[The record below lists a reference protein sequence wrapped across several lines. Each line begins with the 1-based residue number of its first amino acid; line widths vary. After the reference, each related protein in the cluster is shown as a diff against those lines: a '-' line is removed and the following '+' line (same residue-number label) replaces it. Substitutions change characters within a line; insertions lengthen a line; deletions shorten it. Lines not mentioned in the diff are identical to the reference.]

1 MQIETGKK
9 QEPLKVIIY
18 GPEGVG
24 KSSLGA
30 QFPKPVFIDVENGT
44 AQLNVARTPKPSSWS
59 MLRGIVEELTK
70 DTQGFQ
76 TLVIDSADW
85 ADKLAI
91 DEICA
96 KANKSGIED
105 FGYGKG
111 WQYLADEW
119 KRMLDLLTKLQVTQG
134 MNVVFVAHSWLRKFE
149 QPDEAG
155 AYDRYELKMEKKSA
169 GILKEWSSAI
179 LFCNYRTIVVDVDGK
194 KKAQGGKRVIYTN
207 YHPCWDAKNR
217 YELKDELDLDIKA
230 LAPMFASVPI
240 TQNEPAKTEIP
251 KQENTATEQNIGG
264 RPEGIPDELWNL
276 MTLSGVTGEQIQK
289 AVAACKYYPVDMPIK
304 DYDPTFIQG
313 KLIASWDKVKQVA
326 INL

>member
-1 MQIETGKK
+1 MSLLANIQSGRENR
-9 QEPLKVIIY
+9 PPRLMIY
-18 GPEGVG
+18 GSEGVG
-24 KSSLGA
+24 KSTFGA
-30 QFPKPVFIDVENGT
+30 DAPKPIFIQTEDGLGEINCAKFPLAKSFSEVT
-44 AQLNVARTPKPSSWS
+44 AELIA
-59 MLRGIVEELTK
+59 LRDEEHE
-70 DTQGFQ
+70 FQ
-76 TLVIDSADW
+76 SVVIDSADW

-91 DEICA
+91 DDICA
-96 KANKSGIED
+96 KANKAGIED

-119 KRMLDLLTKLQVTQG
+119 KRMLDLLTKLQVTQN
-134 MNVVFVAHSWLRKFE
+134 MNVVFVAHSWMRKFE

-169 GILKEWSSAI
+169 GILKEWACAI

-194 KKAQGGKRVIYTN
+194 KKAQGGKRVIYSTF
-207 YHPCWDAKNR
+207 HPCWDAKNR
-217 YELKDELDLDIKA
+217 HGLEDELELNIKS
-230 LAPMFASVPI
+230 LAPLFASIPAPNM
-240 TQNEPAKTEIP
+240 TTEPDSEP
-251 KQENTATEQNIGG
+251 EQNVGA

-276 MTLSGVTGEQIQK
+276 MTLSGITGEQIQK
-289 AVAACKYYPVDMPIK
+289 AVAACKYYPADMPIK

>member
-24 KSSLGA
+24 KSSLAA
-30 QFPKPVFIDVENGT
+30 QFPKPVFVDIESGT
-44 AQLNVARTPKPSSWS
+44 AQLDVARTPKPTSWS

-70 DTQGFQ
+70 NTQGFQ

-85 ADKLAI
+85 ADRLAI

-96 KANKSGIED
+96 KANKAGIED

-119 KRMLDLLTKLQVTQG
+119 KRMLDLLTKLQVTQN
-134 MNVVFVAHSWLRKFE
+134 MNVVFVAHSWMRKFE

-169 GILKEWSSAI
+169 GILKEWACAI

-194 KKAQGGKRVIYTN
+194 KKAQGDKRVIYSTF
-207 YHPCWDAKNR
+207 HPCWDAKNR
-217 YELKDELDLDIKA
+217 HGLEDELELNIKS
-230 LAPMFASVPI
+230 LAPLFASIPAPNM
-240 TQNEPAKTEIP
+240 TPEPDSEP
-251 KQENTATEQNIGG
+251 EQNVGA

-276 MTLSGVTGEQIQK
+276 MTLSGITGEQIQK
-289 AVAACKYYPVDMPIK
+289 AVAACKYYPADMPIK

>member
-24 KSSLGA
+24 KSSLAA
-30 QFPKPVFIDVENGT
+30 QFPKPVFVDIESGT
-44 AQLNVARTPKPSSWS
+44 AQLDVARTPKPSSWS

-70 DTQGFQ
+70 NTQGFQ

-91 DEICA
+91 DDICA
-96 KANKSGIED
+96 KANKAGIED

-119 KRMLDLLTKLQVTQG
+119 KRMLDLLTKLQVTQN
-134 MNVVFVAHSWLRKFE
+134 MNVVFVAHSWMRKFE

-169 GILKEWSSAI
+169 GILKEWACAI

-194 KKAQGGKRVIYTN
+194 KKAQGGKRVIYSTF
-207 YHPCWDAKNR
+207 HPCWDAKNR
-217 YELKDELDLDIKA
+217 HGLEDELELNIKS
-230 LAPMFASVPI
+230 LAPLFASIPAPNM
-240 TQNEPAKTEIP
+240 TTEPDSEP
-251 KQENTATEQNIGG
+251 EQNVGA

-276 MTLSGVTGEQIQK
+276 MTLSGITGEQIQK
-289 AVAACKYYPVDMPIK
+289 AVAACKYYPADMPIK

>member
-24 KSSLGA
+24 KSSLAA
-30 QFPKPVFIDVENGT
+30 QFPKPVFVDIESGT
-44 AQLNVARTPKPSSWS
+44 AQLDVARTPKPSSWS

-70 DTQGFQ
+70 NTQGFQ

-96 KANKSGIED
+96 KANKAGIED

-169 GILKEWSSAI
+169 GILKEWACAI

-194 KKAQGGKRVIYTN
+194 KKAQGGKRVIYSTF
-207 YHPCWDAKNR
+207 HPCWDAKNR
-217 YELKDELDLDIKA
+217 HGLEDEQDLDIKS
-230 LAPMFASVPI
+230 LAPLFAAVPAPHM
-240 TQNEPAKTEIP
+240 TPEPEP
-251 KQENTATEQNIGG
+251 ESEPEQNVGA

-276 MTLSGVTGEQIQK
+276 MTLSGITGEQIQK
-289 AVAACKYYPVDMPIK
+289 AVAACKYYPADMPIK

>member
-24 KSSLGA
+24 KSSLAA
-30 QFPKPVFIDVENGT
+30 QFPKPVFVDIESGT
-44 AQLNVARTPKPSSWS
+44 AQLDVARTPKPSSWS

-70 DTQGFQ
+70 NTQGFQ

-91 DEICA
+91 DDICA
-96 KANKSGIED
+96 KANKAGIED

-119 KRMLDLLTKLQVTQG
+119 KRMLDLLTKLQVTQN
-134 MNVVFVAHSWLRKFE
+134 MNVVFVAHSWMRKFE

-169 GILKEWSSAI
+169 GILKEWACAI

-194 KKAQGGKRVIYTN
+194 KKAQGGKRVIYSTF
-207 YHPCWDAKNR
+207 HPCWDAKNR
-217 YELKDELDLDIKA
+217 HGLKDELELNIKS
-230 LAPMFASVPI
+230 LAPLFASIPAPNM
-240 TQNEPAKTEIP
+240 TTEPDSEP
-251 KQENTATEQNIGG
+251 EQNVGA

-276 MTLSGVTGEQIQK
+276 MTLSGITGEQIQK
-289 AVAACKYYPVDMPIK
+289 AVAACKYYPADMPIK

>member
-24 KSSLGA
+24 KSSLAA
-30 QFPKPVFIDVENGT
+30 QFPNPVFVDVESGT
-44 AQLNVARTPKPSSWS
+44 AQLDVARTPKPTSWS

-70 DTQGFQ
+70 NTQGFQ

-96 KANKSGIED
+96 KANKAGIED

-134 MNVVFVAHSWLRKFE
+134 MNVVFVAHSWMRKFE

-169 GILKEWSSAI
+169 GILKEWACAI

-194 KKAQGGKRVIYTN
+194 KKAQGGKRVIYSTF
-207 YHPCWDAKNR
+207 HPCWDAKNR
-217 YELKDELDLDIKA
+217 HGLEDELELNIKS
-230 LAPMFASVPI
+230 LAPLFTSIPAPNMTPDPES
-240 TQNEPAKTEIP
+240 EPKLEP
-251 KQENTATEQNIGG
+251 EQTDGG

-276 MTLSGVTGEQIQK
+276 MILSGITGEQIQK
-289 AVAACKYYPVDMPIK
+289 AVAACKYYPADMPIK